1 MLYHDRLGRTT
12 LRRMTKI
19 ERTFPARTVEGEE
32 NYRAI
37 FENAVAGIYQTTL
50 DGRFVKANAA
60 MARLLLY
67 DSPEDLVSTVTDVGK
82 QLYVDSE
89 QRRKL
94 MSELEA
100 SQVLSGVECQFYRK
114 DGSTTWVRLD
124 ARIVRDVAG
133 KSSYCEGII
142 EDISSYKESEQK
154 LADQARELAA
164 ANESLKAE
172 VVERKRAEQ
181 VSRGQ
186 ADALVK
192 SLDRLA
198 AEPELDEFIGL
209 VLQVIAEQLQ
219 ASSAALWLFDQDSQ
233 EVWMHL
239 DYTEGRVRKPE
250 HTDHP
255 HASGRVSVRE
265 LPWWPFDLSVD
276 KPAPLVFG
284 DVSRDPGLREWG
296 EKQGIKSWLSA
307 PMVFGSR
314 TVGFLTI
321 RSSQPNRFGEEAE
334 QLAGALANQVT
345 LAVEMARL
353 AAKRQQTAILEER
366 NRIAREIHDTLAQS
380 LSGVV
385 VQLEAAQ
392 EVLKDAPEECGQ
404 HIARAADQ
412 ARTGLTEARR
422 SVWALRPES
431 PQRRNIV
438 DAVEGLVRESSVRTE
453 TDVACSSD
461 GEIQS
466 VSPEVEYNLLRVA
479 REALNNAIRHAGPC
493 KLALHLVFE
502 NHHVRLSITDDGCG
516 FVPDE
521 VAGDGFGL
529 IGMRERIERV
539 DGELRIDSRPGA
551 GTRVDVRV
559 PCEA

>member
-1 MLYHDRLGRTT
+1 MA
-12 LRRMTKI
+12 KV
-19 ERTFPARTVEGEE
+19 ERTFPAGPGEGEG

-37 FENAVAGIYQTTL
+37 FENAGAGIYQTTL
-50 DGRFVKANAA
+50 EGRFVKANAA
-60 MARLLLY
+60 MARILRY
-67 DSPEDLVSTVTDVGK
+67 DSPEDLVSTVTDVGT

-89 QRRKL
+89 QRQKL
-94 MSELEA
+94 MSELEV
-100 SQVLSGVECQFYRK
+100 SQVLSAVESQFYRK

-124 ARIVRDVAG
+124 ARIVRDAAG

-142 EDISSYKESEQK
+142 EDISAYKESEQK
-154 LADQARELAA
+154 LADQASELAA

-186 ADALVK
+186 AAALVK

-209 VLQVIAEQLQ
+209 VLQVIAEQLR
-219 ASSAALWLFDQDSQ
+219 ANSAALWLFDQESE

-250 HTDHP
+250 ETSHP
-255 HASGRVSVRE
+255 HASGRVPVSQ

-276 KPAPLVFG
+276 KRAPLVFN
-284 DVSRDPGLREWG
+284 DVSRDPELGEW
-296 EKQGIKSWLSA
+296 EKKQGIKSWLSV
-307 PMVFGSR
+307 PLVFGSR

-321 RSSQPNRFGEEAE
+321 RSPQPNRFGAEAK
-334 QLAGALANQVT
+334 QLAGALANQAT

-392 EVLKDAPEECGQ
+392 DVLGDAPEECRE

-438 DAVEGLVRESSVRTE
+438 DALEGLASESSIRTE
-453 TDVACSSD
+453 TDVAFSSD

-466 VSPEVEYNLLRVA
+466 VSSEVEDTLLRVA
-479 REALNNAIRHAGPC
+479 CEALNNAIRHAGPC

-502 NHHVRLSITDDGCG
+502 DHHVRLSMTDDGCG

-521 VAGDGFGL
+521 VSGDGFGL

-559 PCEA
+559 PCEG

>member
-1 MLYHDRLGRTT
+1 MAR
-12 LRRMTKI
+12 I
-19 ERTFPARTVEGEE
+19 ERGVPDETLGGEDR
-32 NYRAI
+32 YRKI
-37 FENAVAGIYQTTL
+37 FEKAVAGMYQATL
-50 DGRFVKANAA
+50 SGRFIMVNAA
-60 MARLLLY
+60 LARLLRY
-67 DSPEDLVSTVTDVGK
+67 DSPDDLISTVTDIGT
-82 QLYVDSE
+82 QLYVDPDHRGRLISCVPAE
-89 QRRKL
+89 G
-94 MSELEA
+94 E
-100 SQVLSGVECQFYRK
+100 VLSGTECEFYRK
-114 DGSTTWVRLD
+114 DRSKVWVSIEARL
-124 ARIVRDVAG
+124 VRDDAG
-133 KSSYCEGII
+133 QPSHFEGVV
-142 EDISSYKESEQK
+142 EDIAAFKESEQK
-154 LADQARELAA
+154 LAEQASELAA

-172 VVERKRAEQ
+172 VGERKRAEQ

-186 ADALVK
+186 AAALTK

-198 AEPELDEFIGL
+198 GEPDLDEFIGL

-219 ASSAALWLFDQDSQ
+219 TDSAALWLFDPESE

-250 HTDHP
+250 ETSHP
-255 HASGRVSVRE
+255 HASGRVSVSE

-276 KPAPLVFG
+276 KPAPLVFD
-284 DVSRDPGLREWG
+284 DVSRDPELGEWG
-296 EKQGIKSWLSA
+296 KKQRIRSWLSA

-321 RSSQPNRFGEEAE
+321 RSPQPNQFGAEAR
-334 QLAGALANQVT
+334 QLAGALANQAT

-392 EVLKDAPEECGQ
+392 DVLGDAPEECRE

-422 SVWALRPES
+422 SVWALRPPS
-431 PQRRNIV
+431 ARRGNIV
-438 DAVEGLVRESSVRTE
+438 DALEGLVRESSVRAE
-453 TDVACSSD
+453 TDVAFSSD
-461 GEIQS
+461 GEVQS
-466 VSPEVEYNLLRVA
+466 VSPEVEYNLLRTA

-493 KLALHLVFE
+493 KLALHMVFE

-521 VAGDGFGL
+521 VSGDGFGL

-559 PCEA
+559 PCEV

>member
-1 MLYHDRLGRTT
+1 MA
-12 LRRMTKI
+12 KI
-19 ERTFPARTVEGEE
+19 ERTFPTGPGEGEE
-32 NYRAI
+32 NYRAT
-37 FENAVAGIYQTTL
+37 FENAVAGIYQTNL
-50 DGRFVKANAA
+50 EGRFVKANAA
-60 MARLLLY
+60 MARLLRY
-67 DSPEDLVSTVTDVGK
+67 DSPEDLVSTVTDVGT

-94 MSELEA
+94 MTELEV
-100 SQVLSGVECQFYRK
+100 SKVLSAVECQFYRK

-124 ARIVRDVAG
+124 ARIVRDAAG

-186 ADALVK
+186 AAALVK

-198 AEPELDEFIGL
+198 GEPDLDEFIGL

-219 ASSAALWLFDQDSQ
+219 ANSAALWLFDQESQ

-239 DYTEGRVRKPE
+239 DYTEGRVRKPQE
-250 HTDHP
+250 TSHP
-255 HASGRVSVRE
+255 HASGRVSVNE

-276 KPAPLVFG
+276 KPAPVVFG

-307 PMVFGSR
+307 PMAFGAR

-321 RSSQPNRFGEEAE
+321 RSSRPNLFGEEAK
-334 QLAGALANQVT
+334 QLAGALANQAT

-366 NRIAREIHDTLAQS
+366 NRIAREIHDTIAQS

-392 EVLKDAPEECGQ
+392 DVLGDAPEECRE

-431 PQRRNIV
+431 QSSNIV
-438 DAVEGLVRESSVRTE
+438 DALEGLVRESSVLTE
-453 TDVACSSD
+453 ADIACSSD

-539 DGELRIDSRPGA
+539 DGELRIGSRPGA

-559 PCEA
+559 PCEVSAL